1 MEVKQVKR
9 KVLLIGDGAVGKT
22 SLIKKFV
29 MDKFD
34 DKYITTIGTKITK
47 KDLRFKEDGRDTVL
61 TLMIWDI
68 LGQKGYSSIQASSFR
83 GAEGAMIVCDLTRKE
98 TLANA
103 REYWIP
109 ELRKTAS
116 SIPLV
121 FVGNKCD
128 LLEQRQI
135 SEDELKAEAA
145 AHSAASFVSSAK
157 TGENVESIFTK
168 LGEVVLA
175 GETREAPASAAK
187 GERVIS
193 NLTDV
198 TDVIISEFCEG
209 FGDHETAMA
218 AVRQQFSL
226 AGVDVKKPTKETL
239 LKAVEKLAD
248 VEKGFKDDFAVKST
262 LAKRKRM
269 IEQHG

>member
-1 MEVKQVKR
+1 MEAKQVKR

-22 SLIKKFV
+22 SLIRKFV
-29 MDKFD
+29 TDKFD

-47 KDLRFKEDGRDTVL
+47 KDLRFRNAANETVL

-68 LGQKGYSSIQASSFR
+68 LGQKGYTSIQASSYR
-83 GAEGAMIVCDLTRKE
+83 GAEGAMVVCDLTRKE
-98 TLANA
+98 TLGNI
-103 REYWIP
+103 RDYWIP
-109 ELRKTAS
+109 ELRKVAN

-135 SEDELKAEAA
+135 TEDQLNAEAV
-145 AHSAASFVSSAK
+145 AHSAPSFVSSAK
-157 TGENVESIFTK
+157 TGENVEAIFTK
-168 LGEVVLA
+168 LGELVLA
-175 GETREAPASAAK
+175 FEANSNAAAEE
-187 GERVIS
+187 GDRAITS
-193 NLTDV
+193 LIDV
-198 TDVIISEFCEG
+198 TDLIISDFCRA
-209 FGDHETAMA
+209 FGDQETAMA

-226 AGVDVKKPTKETL
+226 AGVDVKKPTKESL
-239 LKAVEKLAD
+239 LKAVERLAE
-248 VEKGFKDDFAVKST
+248 VEKGFRDDFSVKST